1 MATESPFHSLLADV
15 RAHLRRRALERA
27 GRWAGWAICLVALTV
42 SAVHLLVAPIPPMIA
57 LALPALTASLLIVP
71 ALVHRPPD
79 SACALFV
86 DRELGGQSAYS
97 TLLEARTGNRASNES
112 QAHLEQWVNSQCKES
127 AQRLARLPQEPP
139 LRAIA
144 SAVAV
149 SITSLALFSVLPPD
163 SPRILAS
170 TTPTAESPR
179 VNRSPEARPLD
190 SALDPLTSA
199 TRSPAGN
206 AGQRAPSPRT
216 ASATGIEDTASA
228 QTDAAASARS
238 RSRPSGGVTPSSNDG
253 AAGNAPGSAG
263 DRRYDGATMRPSEI
277 PIPRR
282 AIDARPGSAD
292 TQSLMSRATTYNDR
306 SAAQAQLNAVPQAAP
321 ASPPTDRSSAA
332 LSPAAQ
338 EYVKAWGPSV
348 P

>member
-1 MATESPFHSLLADV
+1 MAAESPLHSLLADV

-27 GRWAGWAICLVALTV
+27 TRQAGWAICLVVLTV
-42 SAVHLLVAPIPPMIA
+42 SAVHLLFAPIPPMIA

-71 ALVHRPPD
+71 ALVRRPSD
-79 SACALFV
+79 AACALFV

-97 TLLEARTGNRASNES
+97 TLLEARAGNRTSNES

-127 AQRLARLPQEPP
+127 AQRLARLPQQPP

-144 SAVAV
+144 TAVAV
-149 SITSLALFSVLPPD
+149 SITSLALFAVLPPD

-170 TTPTAESPR
+170 TTPAAESPSG
-179 VNRSPEARPLD
+179 NRAPAPRTLD

-216 ASATGIEDTASA
+216 ASATGIEDKASA

-238 RSRPSGGVTPSSNDG
+238 RSRPSGGATPSSNEG
-253 AAGNAPGSAG
+253 AAGNAPGSAV
-263 DRRYDGATMRPSEI
+263 DRRYDGATMRPSEM
-277 PIPRR
+277 PVPRR

-292 TQSLMSRATTYNDR
+292 TQSLMSRATTYDDR
-306 SAAQAQLNAVPQAAP
+306 SAALAQPDAMLKAAP
-321 ASPPTDRSSAA
+321 AAPPTDRSSAT

-338 EYVKAWGPSV
+338 DYVKAWGSV
-348 P
+348 TQ